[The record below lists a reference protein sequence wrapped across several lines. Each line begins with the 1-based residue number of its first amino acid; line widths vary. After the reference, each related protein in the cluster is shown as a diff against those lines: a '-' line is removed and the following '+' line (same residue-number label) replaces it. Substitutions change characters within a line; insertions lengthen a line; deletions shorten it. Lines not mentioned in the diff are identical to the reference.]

1 MTEPQTPRNFIRDAN
16 RFNLEIPPTWW
27 LQGLAEYDD
36 QLVVVPSRTDPV
48 YRLCRRT
55 RNTPGLQAIAIVDR
69 HADTAMMYE
78 YKLVP
83 VTSILVRGLAWDL
96 VNIIESLRS
105 RDIWLHGGPE
115 AVADALDAQDERE
128 RQNRRAAIRD
138 DIGQRAK
145 DAYRSMLAR
154 IGARNKRA
162 SDGYGAARP
171 RATITESAVPTP
183 PSSIATSTSGVA
195 SASGE

>member
-1 MTEPQTPRNFIRDAN
+1 MDTPTPGNFIKDLN

-27 LQGLAEYDD
+27 LQGLKDYDD

-55 RNTPGLQAIAIVDR
+55 RNTIGLESVAIVDR

-78 YKLVP
+78 MGLVP
-83 VTSILVRGLAWDL
+83 VTSILVKGLAWDL

-105 RDIWLHGGPE
+105 RDIWANGGPD
-115 AVADALDAQDERE
+115 AVADALDAQDELE
-128 RQNRRAAIRD
+128 RVVRRRAFKD

-145 DAYRSMLAR
+145 DAYRSMMAR
-154 IGARNKRA
+154 IGARSKRA
-162 SDGYGAARP
+162 SDFHGAARP
-171 RATITESAVPTP
+171 LTAIAESAVPTP
-183 PSSIATSTSGVA
+183 PSSIGTAATPTVTSGD
-195 SASGE
+195 